1 MKNGYFFKIVMVLFF
16 LINIRSFAQ
25 EKKIIKILNREL
37 TKEIIAQK
45 IHMDRYYGENFEVLK
60 NFSIKNNRLSLEVKR
75 KSDNGTGV
83 YTEKQEVDLY
93 KIKQI
98 VKDIN
103 IILETEPHAVTL
115 TNTKENGEKSV
126 RTTDMFFLHLSYEK
140 QNEFLADD
148 IVEAFQK
155 AGYKLKKG
163 FWHD

>member
-1 MKNGYFFKIVMVLFF
+1 
-16 LINIRSFAQ
+16 
-25 EKKIIKILNREL
+25 
-37 TKEIIAQK
+37 
-45 IHMDRYYGENFEVLK
+45 MDRYYGENFEVLK
-60 NFSIKNNRLSLEVKR
+60 NFSIENNRLSLEVKR
-75 KSDNGTGV
+75 KSDNGTEV

-103 IILETEPHAVTL
+103 IILETEPHAVTI